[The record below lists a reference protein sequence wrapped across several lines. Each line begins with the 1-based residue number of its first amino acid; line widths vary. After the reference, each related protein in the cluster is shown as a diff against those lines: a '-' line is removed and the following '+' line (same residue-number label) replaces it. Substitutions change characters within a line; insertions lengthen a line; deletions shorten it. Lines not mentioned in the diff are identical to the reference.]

1 MSVHPLRRP
10 GPLPSDL
17 EFAALDHSSSG
28 WSAIEQLVLSG
39 AGDALAGGSG
49 GRRDKGKGKEIVRPG
64 EVEIVPTVRMGAV
77 EGLDGE
83 GVQYGPFTPP
93 QKAFV
98 PLWLAVH
105 LKKKRRCRIVSPQWL
120 SVGFLE
126 QVLKQE
132 QTDPNFSDLPRDY
145 LEVSKVLLEVASD
158 DVPAPDR
165 LRLLLKD
172 IREARQAKVREGLA
186 AVNAVHLAM
195 PNLSTLELSELR
207 PFFSLSFSRLSAL
220 DPLADIHA
228 ENELMWMKDPVGLME
243 RARRGE
249 VEGAAALARGAN
261 GGAVDLGGLG
271 PYGAGMG
278 AFEREGTGFS
288 AF

>member
-1 MSVHPLRRP
+1 MSVHPSRRP

-17 EFAALDHSSSG
+17 EFAALDSAASG
-28 WSAIEQLVLSG
+28 WSAIEQLTLGQAQHG
-39 AGDALAGGSG
+39 AGAGAAG
-49 GRRDKGKGKEIVRPG
+49 KGKGKERQRPG

-105 LKKKRRCRIVSPQWL
+105 LKKKRRCRIVAPQWL

-165 LRLLLKD
+165 MRLLLKD

-207 PFFSLSFSRLSAL
+207 PFFSLSFQRLSAL

-228 ENELMWMKDPVGLME
+228 ENELQWMKDPEALME

-249 VEGAAALARGAN
+249 VEGAAAAARGAN
-261 GGAVDLGGLG
+261 GGGVGG
-271 PYGAGMG
+271 YGGVEG
-278 AFEREGTGFS
+278 DGCGGFQREGTGFS
-288 AF
+288 GF